1 MKSIVKIYYLFFVV
15 ILCTPCFA
23 QNVRLSASTGVS
35 CYMGDLM
42 TSRIPIFQQVSPSV
56 SIGATYDI
64 LPQLRART
72 NFSLLGVRGDD
83 KKSSNVNLQ
92 NRNLNF
98 KSSVWEIALMA
109 EYDFVDRDV
118 YNIVP
123 YVFGGVGVYHFNP
136 YTYDS
141 IAGKVFLH
149 DVGTEGQY
157 LDQPGFPKPY
167 NKTQLNIPLGIGIRY
182 EVSETMTL
190 GLEFCYRKLFT
201 DYLDDVST
209 KYVDWSKV
217 TPSAYYTANNN
228 YYLNL
233 SQRLGYRPEDPSKYG
248 IGNPR
253 GNPNKNDAF
262 YTVQITATFKLENL
276 SFGSGP
282 FGGSGY
288 NRSRHYTY

>member
-1 MKSIVKIYYLFFVV
+1 
-15 ILCTPCFA
+15 
-23 QNVRLSASTGVS
+23 
-35 CYMGDLM
+35 
-42 TSRIPIFQQVSPSV
+42 
-56 SIGATYDI
+56 
-64 LPQLRART
+64 
-72 NFSLLGVRGDD
+72 
-83 KKSSNVNLQ
+83 
-92 NRNLNF
+92 
-98 KSSVWEIALMA
+98 MA
-109 EYDFVDRDV
+109 EYDFVDKEE

-136 YTYDS
+136 YTTDS

-157 LDQPGFPKPY
+157 LGLPGYPQPY
-167 NKTQLNIPLGIGIRY
+167 NKTQLNIPIGLGIRY
-182 EVSETMTL
+182 EVSEDL
-190 GLEFCYRKLFT
+190 SVGLEICFRKLFT

-233 SQRLGYRPEDPSKYG
+233 AQRLGYRPVDPAKYG
-248 IGNPR
+248 LGNPR

-262 YTVQITATFKLENL
+262 YTIQLTA
-276 SFGSGP
+276 SFRIDNVFSGSP